1 MRVEEQGVEK
11 MCSTG
16 PRHGQ
21 TRTKMPGLV
30 SCPGGLIVIGILTLS
45 FVHINSEI
53 WSNEVS
59 DIQFGSL
66 GSNVT
71 LICGGVQHGRSLVH
85 WRQNGSSVRFRQ
97 PHTSS
102 STLVLLNTTH
112 SMEGNYSCHNQRG
125 ILLQTIRL
133 RLGHPPGYL
142 SVSCQ
147 VPNHFKVQCSW
158 TQRVTTYLPTKYIA
172 SYSVN
177 DERPQ
182 PCEQELID
190 VNECTISN
198 PEFWKPKYLVNITE
212 VNPLGSNS
220 TITFVDLA
228 KTLKPDAPDAVTC
241 VEVNGEPT
249 QLLVQ
254 WNLPKS
260 WPANPAAFPLKF
272 ELQYRPVGSNLWS
285 KLETENTGVKIM
297 DALVGHL
304 HHIRVRAQDA
314 FINHSQWSEWSQ
326 VVQAR
331 PWSDPSLNTEEPT
344 EEFYESP
351 IFPSTFP
358 VKATEKSPDSSFDE
372 NGSMSLL
379 IALGLFAAVMV
390 AVVSAI
396 TILLWVRNRRRDNV
410 TKQELT
416 SMVKMKSLP
425 I

>member
-1 MRVEEQGVEK
+1 
-11 MCSTG
+11 
-16 PRHGQ
+16 
-21 TRTKMPGLV
+21 MPGLV
-30 SCPGGLIVIGILTLS
+30 SCPGGLIVIGILTLF
-45 FVHINSEI
+45 FVHISSEI

-59 DIQFGSL
+59 DVQFGSL
-66 GSNVT
+66 GSSVT
-71 LICGGVQHGRSLVH
+71 LTCGGAQRGSPVH

-97 PHTSS
+97 THTSNG
-102 STLVLLNTTH
+102 TLVLPNTTR
-112 SMEGNYSCHNQRG
+112 SMEGNYSCHNLRG
-125 ILLQTIRL
+125 VLLQTIRI
-133 RLGHPPGYL
+133 RLGHPPSYL
-142 SVSCQ
+142 SVSCR
-147 VPNHFKVQCSW
+147 VPNHFKIQCSW
-158 TQRVTTYLPTKYIA
+158 TQRVTTHLPTKYITT
-172 SYSVN
+172 YSVN

-182 PCEQELID
+182 HCEQKFID
-190 VNECTISN
+190 VNECIISN

-220 TITFVDLA
+220 TITYVDLQ
-228 KTLKPDAPDAVTC
+228 KSLKPDSPEAVTC
-241 VEVNGEPT
+241 LEVMGQPT

-254 WNLPKS
+254 WDLPKS
-260 WPANPAAFPLKF
+260 WPTTAGFPLKF

-285 KLETENTGVKIM
+285 KLETEDTSMMIM

-331 PWSDPSLNTEEPT
+331 PWSDPLLTVEETTEEV
-344 EEFYESP
+344 FDIP

-358 VKATEKSPDSSFDE
+358 VKATEKSPDPSFNE
-372 NGSMSLL
+372 NGSLGLL
-379 IALGLFAAVMV
+379 ITLGLFAAVMV
-390 AVVSAI
+390 AVVF
-396 TILLWVRNRRRDNV
+396 TIIVLLWIRNRRRDSV